1 MVTFPA
7 VAIFQFNPSTY
18 TVDEDVAGGQQAVS
32 LQLVSGTLTANIG
45 IQVTVTGG
53 TATAIGKYHRRTS
66 MYRVHILLRYQC
78 SRNLVL

>member
-32 LQLVSGTLTANIG
+32 LQIISSGTLTTSIG
-45 IQVTVTGG
+45 IQVTATGG
-53 TATAIGKYHRRTS
+53 TATLNGTHSSTIS
-66 MYRVHILLRYQC
+66 MF
-78 SRNLVL
+78 